1 MAWILM
7 MILVLVMDEDSSCG
21 SMFFQLAD
29 RRVLGWELAGVD
41 GPNFLKI
48 SRVHAS

>member
-1 MAWILM
+1 MDTDDDIGAGM
-7 MILVLVMDEDSSCG
+7 MDEDSSCG

-29 RRVLGWELAGVD
+29 RRVLGWELAEVD

-48 SRVHAS
+48 SQVHAS